1 MPYSPR
7 QWQNFTEKNRKKRP
21 LESKLF
27 SRMSSITS
35 MLIPAIFY
43 HLFTIF
49 RLHEFDDQVKWVRE
63 GMAKVVPVPLLSL
76 FTGLELETMVR

>member
-1 MPYSPR
+1 MKNGKIS
-7 QWQNFTEKNRKKRP
+7 EK
-21 LESKLF
+21 SLF
-27 SRMSSITS
+27 KAEKSYYIEEMQSANCIIILWYYIS
-35 MLIPAIFY
+35 
-43 HLFTIF
+43 LFTIF